1 MESVEVEQYGACLNF
16 AEKIINTLNNKDVV
30 ERYFDMKKNLAENQ
44 RRSSISASVDQHI
57 ARSKENARLRN
68 DLIDMIISKPN
79 YKNDPENEAI
89 SLKILELEKKIIP
102 KQVFIPSGDTV
113 SEIDNLKRVIDAKL
127 NAIALARKQLR
138 LENMRLKNDFKEISN
153 SMNSQISSAIEK
165 EKDELEKIQE
175 EEYDLNSQFQ
185 AIEGQTEDARELYD
199 SVYGEHREVVRHKE
213 NLSLEL
219 ENLEKQ
225 IHLSISIFENKNEE
239 KYKLEKDIEFMRCQ
253 LEELSRSVAS
263 QQFGNT
269 NDKNVLDELYQ
280 LSETA
285 DLLRTQNKQLE
296 LQIKN
301 DPHQAF
307 ALTSSSRI
315 DEDDLAT
322 QILLSGWK

>member
-153 SMNSQISSAIEK
+153 SMNSQISLAIEK

-199 SVYGEHREVVRHKE
+199 SVYDEHREVVRHKE

-239 KYKLEKDIEFMRCQ
+239 KYKLEKDIEFMRYQ

>member
-199 SVYGEHREVVRHKE
+199 SVYDEHREVVRHKE

-239 KYKLEKDIEFMRCQ
+239 KYKLEKDIEFMRYQ

>member
-68 DLIDMIISKPN
+68 DLIDMIILKPN

-239 KYKLEKDIEFMRCQ
+239 KYKLEKDIEFMRYQ

>member
-239 KYKLEKDIEFMRCQ
+239 KYKLEKDIEFMRYQ